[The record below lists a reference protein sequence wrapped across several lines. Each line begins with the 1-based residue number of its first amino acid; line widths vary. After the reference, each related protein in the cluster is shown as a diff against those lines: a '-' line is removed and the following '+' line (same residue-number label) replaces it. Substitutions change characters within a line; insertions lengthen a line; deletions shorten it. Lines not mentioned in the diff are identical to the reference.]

1 MDRRLMLQETLE
13 KILESDQVYFQSP
26 ENLRMRY
33 PAIIYSLDDIYK
45 NSADDVAYKKVK
57 AYQIL
62 LIYTDPDTDLLDKII
77 SLPMCSFDRSYK
89 ADNLYHAVFTI
100 YY

>member
-26 ENLRMRY
+26 ENLRMHY